1 MPHPDRLENYVLHSA
16 LTQLISP
23 SLSPSLLGWK
33 SRKMSFGFNIQN
45 VIWWKS
51 LFGRFHLQIR
61 LILSHTD
68 RKSDHHH
75 HRQGLT
81 NDEYGDEEINGASP
95 GNGGLRIV
103 PGAVTF
109 QNTEAMTKVR
119 KGLMIGLV
127 LVIY

>member
-1 MPHPDRLENYVLHSA
+1 
-16 LTQLISP
+16 
-23 SLSPSLLGWK
+23 
-33 SRKMSFGFNIQN
+33 MSFGFNIQN

-51 LFGRFHLQIR
+51 LFGRFHVQIR
-61 LILSHTD
+61 LILCHAD
-68 RKSDHHH
+68 RKSDHH

-81 NDEYGDEEINGASP
+81 NEEDDDEEINGASP

-119 KGLMIGLV
+119 KGFDYRRFFGVGSHLWGKLCFV
-127 LVIY
+127 FLEA